1 MLPRAIDPYYDKS
14 PEPTMVLASA
24 VWGSRW
30 WCNGAWGAGEPHSG
44 RSISGQNSIKVGRI
58 GHLEGAGSRGKGFFC
73 ALCRLDSQR
82 CSYYVGMRGERGQD
96 GRTPRPT
103 YYLDVNTQL
112 PRVGCCNGLRPP
124 ADYHTNVVSTGSA
137 VCAVAGSRFR
147 KMKSGILLKISL
159 VALRSNTRFDTGR
172 RAKQRR
178 PPLFDR
184 DRNPGLS
191 GGDFSSR
198 ARVVRQRPAPSPRS
212 SINNESTIL
221 Y

>member
-1 MLPRAIDPYYDKS
+1 MGRMGLTLVVQRCMGGWRA
-14 PEPTMVLASA
+14 T
-24 VWGSRW
+24 SR
-30 WCNGAWGAGEPHSG
+30 S

-58 GHLEGAGSRGKGFFC
+58 GHLEGAGSRGKGFSC

-112 PRVGCCNGLRPP
+112 PRAGCCNGLRPP
-124 ADYHTNVVSTGSA
+124 ADYHTNVVSNAGSA

-147 KMKSGILLKISL
+147 KMKSEILLKISL

-184 DRNPGLS
+184 DRNPG
-191 GGDFSSR
+191 FEWR
-198 ARVVRQRPAPSPRS
+198 RC
-212 SINNESTIL
+212 
-221 Y
+221 